1 MKILTLILIQ
11 LEPLEEYREL
21 REEQDRLYNES
32 LEADKAKVCVI
43 ILQLEQ
49 ADKVSMLFEIQ
60 RRWGANAIH
69 NIVLAALND
78 VQTNIVSF

>member
-1 MKILTLILIQ
+1 MKSLVFIQ

-43 ILQLEQ
+43 
-49 ADKVSMLFEIQ
+49 FF
-60 RRWGANAIH
+60 
-69 NIVLAALND
+69 IVG
-78 VQTNIVSF
+78 IS